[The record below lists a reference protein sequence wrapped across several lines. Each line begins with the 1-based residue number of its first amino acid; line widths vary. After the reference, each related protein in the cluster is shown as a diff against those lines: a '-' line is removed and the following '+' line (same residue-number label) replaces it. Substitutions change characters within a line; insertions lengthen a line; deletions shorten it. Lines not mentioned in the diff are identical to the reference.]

1 MIEYVVGF
9 YGGRSDDL
17 EQLVGLLQSYGVFG
31 LFVVSFCES
40 IFSPILPDIML
51 IPMGLAVPQL
61 AIYYSLVATGG
72 SVLGGFVGYAIGQR
86 FGPPIVRKCVSPEYI
101 VKIRDL
107 MDRYGGWAIWI
118 AAMAPIPYKFVSIS
132 AGAFRINK
140 TIFFIASLFGRAKR
154 FLLEGILIYYYGHQA
169 VSLMQEYSDESI
181 IILIGLIV
189 IVIAGLQV
197 RHYLNKRKLK
207 RCEE

>member
-1 MIEYVVGF
+1 MVEYDVGF

-17 EQLVGLLQSYGVFG
+17 DQFVELLQSYGVFG

-40 IFSPILPDIML
+40 IFSPILPDIIL
-51 IPMGLAVPQL
+51 VPMGLALPEM
-61 AIYYSLVATGG
+61 AIYYSLVATGA

-86 FGPPIVRKCVSPEYI
+86 FGPPIVRKCVSPDYI
-101 VKIRDL
+101 TKIRSL

-140 TIFFIASLFGRAKR
+140 TIFLIASLFGRAKR
-154 FLLEGILIYYYGHQA
+154 FLLEGILIYYYGPQA
-169 VSLMQEYSDESI
+169 IILMQEYSDETMI
-181 IILIGLIV
+181 ALAALVILLV
-189 IVIAGLQV
+189 AGWQV
-197 RHYLNKRKLK
+197 KVYFGRKKLN
-207 RCEE
+207 RCGE

>member
-1 MIEYVVGF
+1 MVEYVVGF
-9 YGGRSDDL
+9 QSGRSDDL
-17 EQLVGLLQSYGVFG
+17 EQFVELLQSYGVLG

-51 IPMGLAVPQL
+51 LPMGLALPEM

-72 SVLGGFVGYAIGQR
+72 SVIGGFVGYAIGQR

-101 VKIRDL
+101 TKIRGL

-140 TIFFIASLFGRAKR
+140 TIFLIASLFGRAKR
-154 FLLEGILIYYYGHQA
+154 FLLEGILIYYYGPQA
-169 VSLMQEYSDESI
+169 VSLIQEYSDEWI
-181 IILIGLIV
+181 VILIGLIV
-189 IVIAGLQV
+189 IVIAGLQA
-197 RHYLNKRKLK
+197 RRYLNRKKRK